1 MDRQITWAEILDE
14 YEARESA
21 CQSTTWGDVMDKV
34 DPFPGQS
41 YKNRSPKRI
50 IGELKDVSGMKHLQ
64 EKNLSKER
72 CTMEEERL
80 FEVQR
85 IARAKCRTDEKYF
98 RDYLLKKRLIQVK
111 YFIDEK
117 HHLEM
122 MCPEEK
128 NLEEE
133 EKCLANVKRVEEEKR
148 LEQEQRLASIATITT
163 TGPIAP
169 SFGEEGFQAEKMDKK
184 TEVEQEEEKV
194 EEEVEEE
201 QEEGMEKTENGE
213 KMAVGIN
220 MFVWV
225 DEPSNFKQNL
235 LVPNNMDRQI
245 TWAEILDEYE
255 ARESACQ
262 STTWGDVMDK
272 VDPFPGQSYKNRS
285 PKRIIGELK
294 DVSGMKHLQE
304 KNLSKERCTMEE
316 ERLFEVQR
324 IARAKCRTDEK
335 YFRDYLLKKRL
346 IQVKYFIDEKHHL
359 EMMCPEEKNLEEEE
373 KCLANVKRVEEEKRL
388 EQEQRLASIATIT
401 TTGPIAPSFGEE
413 GFQAEKMDKKTEVEQ
428 EEEKV
433 EEEVEEEQEE
443 GMEKTENG
451 EKM

>member
-148 LEQEQRLASIATITT
+148 LEQEQRLASI
-163 TGPIAP
+163 
-169 SFGEEGFQAEKMDKK
+169 
-184 TEVEQEEEKV
+184 
-194 EEEVEEE
+194 
-201 QEEGMEKTENGE
+201 
-213 KMAVGIN
+213 
-220 MFVWV
+220 
-225 DEPSNFKQNL
+225 
-235 LVPNNMDRQI
+235 
-245 TWAEILDEYE
+245 
-255 ARESACQ
+255 
-262 STTWGDVMDK
+262 
-272 VDPFPGQSYKNRS
+272 
-285 PKRIIGELK
+285 
-294 DVSGMKHLQE
+294 
-304 KNLSKERCTMEE
+304 
-316 ERLFEVQR
+316 
-324 IARAKCRTDEK
+324 
-335 YFRDYLLKKRL
+335 
-346 IQVKYFIDEKHHL
+346 
-359 EMMCPEEKNLEEEE
+359 
-373 KCLANVKRVEEEKRL
+373 
-388 EQEQRLASIATIT
+388 
-401 TTGPIAPSFGEE
+401 
-413 GFQAEKMDKKTEVEQ
+413 
-428 EEEKV
+428 
-433 EEEVEEEQEE
+433 
-443 GMEKTENG
+443 
-451 EKM
+451 

>member
-80 FEVQR
+80 FEVQC

-133 EKCLANVKRVEEEKR
+133 E
-148 LEQEQRLASIATITT
+148 
-163 TGPIAP
+163 
-169 SFGEEGFQAEKMDKK
+169 
-184 TEVEQEEEKV
+184 
-194 EEEVEEE
+194 
-201 QEEGMEKTENGE
+201 
-213 KMAVGIN
+213 
-220 MFVWV
+220 
-225 DEPSNFKQNL
+225 
-235 LVPNNMDRQI
+235 
-245 TWAEILDEYE
+245 
-255 ARESACQ
+255 
-262 STTWGDVMDK
+262 
-272 VDPFPGQSYKNRS
+272 
-285 PKRIIGELK
+285 
-294 DVSGMKHLQE
+294 
-304 KNLSKERCTMEE
+304 
-316 ERLFEVQR
+316 
-324 IARAKCRTDEK
+324 
-335 YFRDYLLKKRL
+335 
-346 IQVKYFIDEKHHL
+346 
-359 EMMCPEEKNLEEEE
+359 E

-388 EQEQRLASIATIT
+388 EQEQRLASI
-401 TTGPIAPSFGEE
+401 
-413 GFQAEKMDKKTEVEQ
+413 
-428 EEEKV
+428 
-433 EEEVEEEQEE
+433 
-443 GMEKTENG
+443 
-451 EKM
+451 